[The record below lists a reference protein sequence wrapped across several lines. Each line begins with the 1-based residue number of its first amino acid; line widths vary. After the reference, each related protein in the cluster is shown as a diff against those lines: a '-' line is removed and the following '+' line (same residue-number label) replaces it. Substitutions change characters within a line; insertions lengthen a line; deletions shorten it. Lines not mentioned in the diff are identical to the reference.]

1 MVQILTW
8 VPLWTPFAVLAGL
21 GQGIATWE
29 LIGTG
34 VLMVAAITL
43 ELVLIGRLFR
53 ASLLATG
60 QRTTLTK
67 VLQRLRSPA
76 KSA

>member
-1 MVQILTW
+1 MFEHLDA
-8 VPLWTPFAVLAGL
+8 LLLARL

-34 VLMVAAITL
+34 VLMFVAITAQ
-43 ELVLIGRLFR
+43 LVLIGRLFR

-60 QRTTLTK
+60 QRPTLTK

-76 KSA
+76 VSV